1 MVEEITAPAV
11 DRMVIKNEFLKN
23 VAKVIPP
30 KPFQPV
36 A

>member
-1 MVEEITAPAV
+1 MTV
-11 DRMVIKNEFLKN
+11 MKMEFVKK
-23 VAKVIPP
+23 VAKVVPP

>member
-1 MVEEITAPAV
+1 MTVPNVAMTVMKI
-11 DRMVIKNEFLKN
+11 EFLKK
-23 VAKVIPP
+23 VAKVVPP